1 MGQPPLPVTSQLI
14 YRGYAC
20 FSYDGIQKTEGCTC
34 VIAQL
39 CFPPD
44 PVCSFL
50 AMKIMSGW
58 ALAEGGGPSEGGR
71 WWSAKVAKVF
81 SSGLCL
87 PSRGDAGEVATALYL
102 LFCGDALW
110 GKIDDTLETFLVP
123 LQDWLRVLI
132 EIESAEIME
141 SSSSD
146 IDLSVSFIQVC

>member
-1 MGQPPLPVTSQLI
+1 MSTWITKALTTRHRRL
-14 YRGYAC
+14 
-20 FSYDGIQKTEGCTC
+20 
-34 VIAQL
+34 L
-39 CFPPD
+39 LLLLLLLLH
-44 PVCSFL
+44 FL
-50 AMKIMSGW
+50 QSMKIG
-58 ALAEGGGPSEGGR
+58 E
-71 WWSAKVAKVF
+71 
-81 SSGLCL
+81 